1 MSEMKCKL
9 LDYIFSLVNSI
20 KKLVIKFHDRLSAKQ
35 QREFDLNVIG
45 GSVLLS
51 ETTSNLILSVVFM
64 ST

>member
-35 QREFDLNVIG
+35 QREFDLNVIR